1 MFMIVEVMTET
12 INNEIVLALTLV
24 CAGTNSQKPANSP
37 YYHAAISG
45 DDSDAGVDVNGD
57 RHGGVIV
64 VEQGWVCQPFDDPF
78 HFSFLLLTP
87 FELGSLLGERPQ
99 VLGVL
104 QEHAGE

>member
-45 DDSDAGVDVNGD
+45 DDRLMATVMMM
-57 RHGGVIV
+57 RL
-64 VEQGWVCQPFDDPF
+64 F
-78 HFSFLLLTP
+78 HIS
-87 FELGSLLGERPQ
+87 
-99 VLGVL
+99 
-104 QEHAGE
+104 

>member
-45 DDSDAGVDVNGD
+45 DDEVIGNGD
-57 RHGGVIV
+57 DEAFIRGSFRCLDFYPTHLI
-64 VEQGWVCQPFDDPF
+64 PA
-78 HFSFLLLTP
+78 FSHLT
-87 FELGSLLGERPQ
+87 LSSKLSALR
-99 VLGVL
+99 
-104 QEHAGE
+104 